1 MRHRTRTVIIM
12 GLFTLLL
19 AGCSPTPDSARAQL
33 EERAAVLDTAG
44 QDVLQAADA
53 AGFPD
58 ATTKGRIESCGGSL
72 KPGMVY
78 RVGATVPVG
87 DDLAGAITAMSDQ
100 LRAIGWHH
108 EGTIGEDQLSGR
120 FTRDDVMLDLKAGG
134 ATIGGT
140 KYGADELQIGI
151 TQANPC
157 VRVPESTYTDE
168 FQDFEKDILPR
179 S

>member
-1 MRHRTRTVIIM
+1 MRHRTRAVIIM
-12 GLFTLLL
+12 GLFTLLF
-19 AGCSPTPDSARAQL
+19 AGCSPTLDSARAQL
-33 EERAAVLDTAG
+33 EMRAADMDTAG

-58 ATTKGRIESCGGSL
+58 ATAKGRIESCGGSL
-72 KPGMVY
+72 KPGMAY
-78 RVGATVPVG
+78 RVGGTVPVG
-87 DDLAGAITAMSDQ
+87 DDLAGAVAAISDQ
-100 LRAIGWHH
+100 LRSIGWNH
-108 EGTIGEDQLSGR
+108 EGTIGEDPLSSR
-120 FTRDDVMLDLKAGG
+120 FTRDDIMIDLKAGG
-134 ATIGGT
+134 ASVGGT
-140 KYGADELQIGI
+140 KYGADEMQIGI